1 MKTPTSACFR
11 HMSRFLRW
19 ALEKWSHAF
28 CLEAAWNTDTICSTV
43 AGDAGASMGVQRK
56 KEREGRLGSAEEWKN
71 MCQVGRKWCCFP
83 LPPSIQQHKHW
94 AGVATWVRSEWDH
107 ISVSVSRL
115 KGEFTQKWIL
125 LSSFLPH
132 VVPNPHDLLSSV
144 EHYIYCEERWGPRNK
159 IFETWERVNEDTI
172 FIFGWTIALTG
183 LLLYVVKQQLE
194 HSA

>member
-1 MKTPTSACFR
+1 
-11 HMSRFLRW
+11 MSRFLRW

-83 LPPSIQQHKHW
+83 LPPSIQHKHW

-107 ISVSVSRL
+107 ILSLL
-115 KGEFTQKWIL
+115 KRITFKGRVHPKMNTLVIIFASCRSKPIWLT
-125 LSSFLPH
+125 
-132 VVPNPHDLLSSV
+132 SSV
-144 EHYIYCEERWGPRNK
+144 EHYIYCTERWGPRNK
-159 IFETWERVNEDTI
+159 IFETWERVMTTQFSFLDE
-172 FIFGWTIALTG
+172 
-183 LLLYVVKQQLE
+183 LLL
-194 HSA
+194 